1 MPTLTKN
8 SLKNLYK
15 LDYLAW
21 YETTLEQVKNNQL
34 NDLDLDSLSEVLEN
48 LVRDTKRSGESYLK
62 QIMIHLLLIEY
73 WHSER
78 INHRHWATE
87 IDNFR
92 GELEIDLTTNLQK
105 HLRNRKELI
114 YQKAIRNVT
123 LKTGL
128 NKKTFPEQCPYTL
141 EQLLDNDWFPEL
153 RG

>member
-1 MPTLTKN
+1 MPILTKN
-8 SLKNLYK
+8 SLKHLYK

-34 NDLDLDSLSEVLEN
+34 NDLDLDNLSEVLEN
-48 LVRDTKRSGESYLK
+48 LIRDTKRSSESYLR
-62 QIMIHLLLIEY
+62 QIIIHLLLIEY
-73 WHSER
+73 WHPER

-92 GELEIDLTTNLQK
+92 GELEIDLTTNLRK

-114 YQKAIRNVT
+114 YQKAIKNVI

-128 NKKTFPEQCPYTL
+128 NKKPFPVSMPLHFRTI
-141 EQLLDNDWFPEL
+141 
-153 RG
+153 GK